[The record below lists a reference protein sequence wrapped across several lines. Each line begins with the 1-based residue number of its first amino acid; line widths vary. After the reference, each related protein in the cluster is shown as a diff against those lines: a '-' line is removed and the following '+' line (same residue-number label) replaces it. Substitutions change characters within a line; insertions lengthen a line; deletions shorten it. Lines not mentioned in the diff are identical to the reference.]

1 MRQAHRRTI
10 ILGTVLLLLIAVGA
24 WLAILYSRRR
34 WQRQMQ
40 ELIKEVEKALQ
51 SPLPLRESQRGSFPL
66 KGEDSAQGLP
76 LKGVGGSVVGG
87 SEESF
92 LMRVIEAV
100 NEAMPQ
106 GNFGVEQ
113 IAAELGMSVQTF
125 RRRLFDAAGESPK
138 SFIQA
143 IQMERAVKLLSEK
156 PDLPISQVANLCGF
170 DEASSFGHTFRRIYG
185 CSPSEYKKTR

>member
-1 MRQAHRRTI
+1 M
-10 ILGTVLLLLIAVGA
+10 G
-24 WLAILYSRRR
+24 
-34 WQRQMQ
+34 
-40 ELIKEVEKALQ
+40 
-51 SPLPLRESQRGSFPL
+51 
-66 KGEDSAQGLP
+66 GL
-76 LKGVGGSVVGG
+76 
-87 SEESF
+87 
-92 LMRVIEAV
+92 
-100 NEAMPQ
+100 
-106 GNFGVEQ
+106 